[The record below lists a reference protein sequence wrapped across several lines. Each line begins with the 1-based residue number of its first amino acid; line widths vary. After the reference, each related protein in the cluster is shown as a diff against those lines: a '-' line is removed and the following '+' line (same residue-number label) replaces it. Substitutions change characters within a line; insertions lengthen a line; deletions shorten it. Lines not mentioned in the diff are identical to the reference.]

1 MRVGVLISGF
11 GSNMM
16 KLIESCEN
24 NDSNASIELV
34 FSNNPNAKGIEHAK
48 SKGIKVVS
56 IDHKNYENR
65 DEFDNQVNKVLLDHD
80 IEFICN
86 AGFMRIHSDNFVK
99 KWFNR
104 HLNIHPS
111 LLPSFKGLNTHKKA
125 IEAGVKFAGCTVHMV
140 RSGVDEGPIIAQAI
154 TSLDASDNEEL
165 LAAKILKLEH
175 RLYPVCLQFFA
186 EDLIKVNHDK
196 VNYSEKANKR
206 LEGFKI

>member
-24 NDSNASIELV
+24 NDSKASIELV
-34 FSNNPNAKGIEHAK
+34 FSNNPNAKGIEYAK
-48 SKGIKVVS
+48 SRGIKVIS

-65 DEFDNQVNKVLLDHD
+65 NEFDNQVNKVLLDHD

-99 KWFNR
+99 KWFNK

-175 RLYPVCLQFFA
+175 RLYPVCLQLFA

>member
-16 KLIESCEN
+16 KLIESCEK
-24 NDSNASIELV
+24 NDNKASIELV
-34 FSNNPNAKGIEHAK
+34 FSNNPNAKGIEYAK
-48 SKGIKVVS
+48 SKGIKVIS

-140 RSGVDEGPIIAQAI
+140 RPGVDEGPIIGQAI

-175 RLYPVCLQFFA
+175 RLYPVCLQLFA
-186 EDLIKVNHDK
+186 EDLIKVNHDQ
-196 VNYSEKANKR
+196 VNYSEKAIKR
-206 LEGFKI
+206 LEDFKI

>member
-24 NDSNASIELV
+24 NDSKASIELV

-99 KWFNR
+99 KWFNK

-175 RLYPVCLQFFA
+175 RLYPVCLQLFA
-186 EDLIKVNHDK
+186 EDLIKVNHNK
-196 VNYSEKANKR
+196 VNYSEKAIKR
-206 LEGFKI
+206 LEDFKI

>member
-16 KLIESCEN
+16 KLIESCEK
-24 NDSNASIELV
+24 NDSKASIELV
-34 FSNNPNAKGIEHAK
+34 FSNNPNAKGIKYAK
-48 SKGIKVVS
+48 SKGIKVIS

-65 DEFDNQVNKVLLDHD
+65 NEFDNQVNNVLLDHD

-99 KWFNR
+99 KWFNK

-175 RLYPVCLQFFA
+175 RLYPVCLQLFA
-186 EDLIKVNHDK
+186 EDLIKVNHNK
-196 VNYSEKANKR
+196 VNYSEKAIKR
-206 LEGFKI
+206 LEDFKI

>member
-11 GSNMM
+11 GSNMI
-16 KLIESCEN
+16 KLIESCEK
-24 NDSNASIELV
+24 NDSKASIELV
-34 FSNNPNAKGIEHAK
+34 FSNNPNAKGIEYAK
-48 SKGIKVVS
+48 SKGIKVIS

-65 DEFDNQVNKVLLDHD
+65 NEFDNQVNKVLLDHD
-80 IEFICN
+80 IEFLCN

-99 KWFNR
+99 KWFNK

-175 RLYPVCLQFFA
+175 RLYPVCLQLFA
-186 EDLIKVNHDK
+186 ENLIKVNHDK
-196 VNYSEKANKR
+196 VNYSEKAIKR
-206 LEGFKI
+206 LEDFKI

>member
-16 KLIESCEN
+16 KLIESCEK
-24 NDSNASIELV
+24 NDNKASIELV
-34 FSNNPNAKGIEHAK
+34 FSNNPNAKGIKYAK
-48 SKGIKVVS
+48 SKGIKVIS

-99 KWFNR
+99 KWFNK

-175 RLYPVCLQFFA
+175 RLYPVCLQLFA
-186 EDLIKVNHDK
+186 ENLIKVNHDK
-196 VNYSEKANKR
+196 VNYSEKAIKR
-206 LEGFKI
+206 LEDFKI

>member
-24 NDSNASIELV
+24 NDSKASVELV
-34 FSNNPNAKGIEHAK
+34 FSNNPNAKGIEYAK
-48 SKGIKVVS
+48 SKGIKVIS
-56 IDHKNYENR
+56 IDHKNYKNR

-140 RSGVDEGPIIAQAI
+140 RPGVDEGPIIGQAI

-175 RLYPVCLQFFA
+175 RLYPVCLQLFA

-206 LEGFKI
+206 LEVFKI

>member
-16 KLIESCEN
+16 KLIESCEK
-24 NDSNASIELV
+24 NDNKASIELV
-34 FSNNPNAKGIEHAK
+34 FSNNPNAKGIEYAK
-48 SKGIKVVS
+48 SKGIKVIS

-140 RSGVDEGPIIAQAI
+140 RSGVDEGPIIGQAI

-175 RLYPVCLQFFA
+175 RLYPVCLQLFA

-196 VNYSEKANKR
+196 VNYSEKAIKR
-206 LEGFKI
+206 LEDFKI

>member
-16 KLIESCEN
+16 KLIESCEK
-24 NDSNASIELV
+24 NDSKASIELV
-34 FSNNPNAKGIEHAK
+34 FSNNPNAKGIKYAK
-48 SKGIKVVS
+48 SKGIKVIS

-65 DEFDNQVNKVLLDHD
+65 NEFDNQVNKVLLDHD

-99 KWFNR
+99 KWFNK

-175 RLYPVCLQFFA
+175 RLYPVCLQLFA

>member
-16 KLIESCEN
+16 KLIESCEK
-24 NDSNASIELV
+24 NDNKASIELV
-34 FSNNPNAKGIEHAK
+34 FSNNPNAKGIEYAK
-48 SKGIKVVS
+48 SKGIKVIS

-65 DEFDNQVNKVLLDHD
+65 DEFDNQVNKVLLDHN

-140 RSGVDEGPIIAQAI
+140 RPGVDEGPIIGQAI

-175 RLYPVCLQFFA
+175 RLYPVCLQLFA
-186 EDLIKVNHDK
+186 EDLIKVNHNK
-196 VNYSEKANKR
+196 VNYSEKAIKR
-206 LEGFKI
+206 LEDFKI

>member
-16 KLIESCEN
+16 KLIESCEK
-24 NDSNASIELV
+24 NDNKASIELV
-34 FSNNPNAKGIEHAK
+34 FSNNPNAKGIEYAK
-48 SKGIKVVS
+48 SKGINVIS

-65 DEFDNQVNKVLLDHD
+65 NEFDNQVNKVLLDHD

-140 RSGVDEGPIIAQAI
+140 RPGVDEGPIIGQAI

-175 RLYPVCLQFFA
+175 RLYPVCLQLFA
-186 EDLIKVNHDK
+186 EDLIKVNHNK
-196 VNYSEKANKR
+196 VNYSEKAIKR
-206 LEGFKI
+206 LEDFKI

>member
-16 KLIESCEN
+16 KLIESCEK
-24 NDSNASIELV
+24 NDSKASIELV
-34 FSNNPNAKGIEHAK
+34 FSNNPNAKGIEYAK
-48 SKGIKVVS
+48 SKGIKVIS

-65 DEFDNQVNKVLLDHD
+65 NEFDNQVNKVLLDHD

-99 KWFNR
+99 KWFNK

-175 RLYPVCLQFFA
+175 KLYPVCLQLFA

-196 VNYSEKANKR
+196 VNYSEKAIKR
-206 LEGFKI
+206 LEDFKI